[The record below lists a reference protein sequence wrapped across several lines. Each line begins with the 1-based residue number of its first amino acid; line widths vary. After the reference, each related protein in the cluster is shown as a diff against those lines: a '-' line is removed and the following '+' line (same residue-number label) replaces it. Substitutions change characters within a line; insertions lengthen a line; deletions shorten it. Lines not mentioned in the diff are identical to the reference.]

1 MSAQVEQTT
10 RAEQTSQAELR
21 PHVPAGATEL
31 SPWQRRV
38 ALSGVVA
45 AVLFAIGWFASGG
58 LTPRY
63 NAADQDWTTWADVN
77 KWNGRIS
84 AFAMLLAA
92 FIFLYFMSLIR
103 DVLGNVESQI
113 RGSAQLARVA
123 FAGALI
129 GVTAMSM
136 ALIMMAA
143 ASSEGANA
151 KPVVSLAVTTG
162 AAAPYLVA
170 AMGFAAFLIATG
182 ILTLRTRVFA
192 LWTGIVALAGGVSFL
207 ITFLTIL
214 EGTSGGSDFG
224 YGFFPGV
231 AALVTWTIA
240 TSIAMYRSVAT

>member
-1 MSAQVEQTT
+1 
-10 RAEQTSQAELR
+10 
-21 PHVPAGATEL
+21 
-31 SPWQRRV
+31 
-38 ALSGVVA
+38 VVV

-63 NAADQDWTTWADVN
+63 NAADQDWTTWAHVN

-103 DVLGNVESQI
+103 GVLGSVESQI

-129 GVTAMSM
+129 GVAAMSM

-162 AAAPYLVA
+162 AA
-170 AMGFAAFLIATG
+170 
-182 ILTLRTRVFA
+182 
-192 LWTGIVALAGGVSFL
+192 
-207 ITFLTIL
+207 
-214 EGTSGGSDFG
+214 
-224 YGFFPGV
+224 PG
-231 AALVTWTIA
+231 L
-240 TSIAMYRSVAT
+240 

>member
-1 MSAQVEQTT
+1 
-10 RAEQTSQAELR
+10 
-21 PHVPAGATEL
+21 
-31 SPWQRRV
+31 
-38 ALSGVVA
+38 VVV

-63 NAADQDWTTWADVN
+63 DAAAQDWTNWADTN
-77 KWNGRIS
+77 KWNARIS
-84 AFAMLLAA
+84 AFAMLVAA
-92 FIFLYFMSLIR
+92 FIFVYFMSLMR
-103 DVLGNVESQI
+103 GVLESAGSQI
-113 RGSAQLARVA
+113 RGSSQLARAA

-136 ALIMMAA
+136 ALIWMAA

-151 KPVVSLAVTTG
+151 KPVVTLAVTTG

-214 EGTSGGSDFG
+214 DGTSNGSSFG

-231 AALVTWTIA
+231 AAFVTWTIA
-240 TSIAMYRSVAT
+240 ASIALYRSAAT